1 MAQHSGH
8 RLGPPRVLIAVTAIA
23 IAACGAATQDIPDH
37 ANSASVPTKPSTRIA
52 ASNSRINGPSP
63 SWEDREQQTDAVLA
77 WYQTV
82 RDDPDPMVRLQ
93 VIERWTQ
100 QQAPDERLD
109 LLTYALVDPDE
120 SVRAR
125 AQALW
130 EEELARR

>member
-1 MAQHSGH
+1 MVQRSGH
-8 RLGPPRVLIAVTAIA
+8 RLKPLCLLVAASVMATLGCGKAPQEIPDRAHSEPVPVRAP
-23 IAACGAATQDIPDH
+23 IAAPTSRF
-37 ANSASVPTKPSTRIA
+37 NS
-52 ASNSRINGPSP
+52 PSP

-100 QQAPDERLD
+100 QQASDDRLD

-125 AQALW
+125 AQALL
-130 EEELARR
+130 EEQLARR